1 MVLADMN
8 KKSSGYDLVMK
19 QLFNSKERD
28 AKEWKA
34 LFSAADPRFQLQR
47 IICSPGSIL
56 AVIEATWNT
65 RREK

>member
-1 MVLADMN
+1 MN

-28 AKEWKA
+28 AKEWEA
-34 LFSAADPRFQLQR
+34 LFSAADPRFQLRR
-47 IICSPGSIL
+47 ITCSPGSIL

-65 RREK
+65 TRET